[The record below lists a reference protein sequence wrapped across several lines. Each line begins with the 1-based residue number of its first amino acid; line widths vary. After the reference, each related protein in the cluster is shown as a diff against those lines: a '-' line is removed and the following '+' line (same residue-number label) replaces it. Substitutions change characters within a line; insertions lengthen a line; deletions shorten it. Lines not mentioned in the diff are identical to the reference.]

1 MTSPL
6 EAPAVLHPLAALS
19 VSKTMWTTS
28 QKARL
33 TVRQA
38 AAVGKGTSRPVQ
50 ETTMAPGH
58 GEIVH
63 SHQDKG
69 PLVLSRRRR
78 DLDGRLVSV
87 VQDFRPHS
95 QGTSGCQG
103 EEAHVFVPRPGQ
115 SQQLDTRYPVIE
127 VANRRH
133 SNSAHQDWRRWSQRS
148 SDQSSAGTGNTP
160 AYRRRGCYV

>member
-1 MTSPL
+1 VTSPL

-50 ETTMAPGH
+50 ETTMAPSH

-69 PLVLSRRRR
+69 PLVLSRRVGIWMDASTVWSKISAATVREPVDARARR
-78 DLDGRLVSV
+78 PTFLS
-87 VQDFRPHS
+87 
-95 QGTSGCQG
+95 
-103 EEAHVFVPRPGQ
+103 PGPGKANNW
-115 SQQLDTRYPVIE
+115 RPVI
-127 VANRRH
+127 R
-133 SNSAHQDWRRWSQRS
+133 
-148 SDQSSAGTGNTP
+148 
-160 AYRRRGCYV
+160 